1 MFVRI
6 EEIQEPSLKLQ
17 RELPSALLDEIF
29 EAVEDISWVEASPL
43 SAKLQKTEGKVL
55 LQAELTLQLKT
66 VCARCLE
73 EASFSLP
80 VSFSTMLIPE
90 PNYETV
96 LRQLGQAAESC
107 ERAGS
112 FHMAAAEI
120 EPFDGKTVP
129 LSHLV
134 KEQVLLAL
142 PISVLCSE
150 NCKGLC
156 VRCGCNFNT
165 NQCGCEQKLVDPRL
179 AKLKEIQL
187 PKRKT

>member
-17 RELPSALLDEIF
+17 REFSPALLEEIF
-29 EAVEDISWVEASPL
+29 EGVENVSWVSASL
-43 SAKLQKTEGKVL
+43 LLAELQKIDGKVL
-55 LQAELTLQLKT
+55 LKAECTLQLRT
-66 VCARCLE
+66 SCARCLE
-73 EASFSLP
+73 EASFPLP
-80 VSFSTMLIPE
+80 VSFSTTLISQA
-90 PNYETV
+90 NYETV
-96 LRQLGQAAESC
+96 LGQLGQTESL

-112 FHMAAAEI
+112 FHMALADM

-150 NCKGLC
+150 SCKGLC
-156 VRCGCNFNT
+156 VICGCNFNT
-165 NQCGCEQKLVDPRL
+165 DKCECEQKLVDPRL

-187 PKRKT
+187 SKSKT